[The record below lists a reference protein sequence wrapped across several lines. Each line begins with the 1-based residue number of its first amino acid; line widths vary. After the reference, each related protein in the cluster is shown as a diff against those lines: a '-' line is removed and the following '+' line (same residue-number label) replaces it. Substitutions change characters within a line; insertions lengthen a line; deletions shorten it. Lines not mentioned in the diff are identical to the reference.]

1 MEKGELPALIFPY
14 HENLPFKVILT
25 PRNNQSLKVNDV
37 VLDRHQGEAHVYYMA
52 DVAQC
57 PDDPDEAINY
67 NQDLLHSMTPTGLP
81 PHKLTIKVGCIVM
94 LLHNLKPAWEICN
107 RTSLHVVHSVCAE
120 ILTGDEKATAVLI
133 PHSN

>member
-52 DVAQC
+52 DVAQS
-57 PDDPDEAINY
+57 EA
-67 NQDLLHSMTPTGLP
+67 
-81 PHKLTIKVGCIVM
+81 
-94 LLHNLKPAWEICN
+94 
-107 RTSLHVVHSVCAE
+107 
-120 ILTGDEKATAVLI
+120 
-133 PHSN
+133 